1 MTAYERKII
10 HTKLQESSKVKTH
23 SIGEG
28 DKRRVVIER
37 K

>member
-10 HTKLQESSKVKTH
+10 HTKLQDSKTVKTH
-23 SIGEG
+23 SIGENEN
-28 DKRRVVIER
+28 RRVVISR